1 MIRALLGPR
10 SLAIG
15 ALALGLTVFLALP
28 AAAQTGQVKGKV
40 LDAQGQPIE
49 GAAILIEYVG
59 ALSRRHE
66 TKTNKKGEFV
76 QIGLQSCTYKVTA
89 TKEKMAQS
97 FDVRVRIGVMAEVNF
112 VLTPGS
118 VAPMS
123 KEAMAAAKA
132 KIEAATK
139 LFDEG
144 VALSQANKDDEAIA
158 KFNEVIVQIPQCGEC
173 LVNIGAIHAKNK
185 RYDEAEAAFKKGLE
199 INPGLVDGYNGL
211 ANVYNAQKKFDE
223 ATKMSQEASKIAG
236 ASGGA
241 AGGGASSIFNEGII
255 LWNSGK
261 ISEAKQH
268 FEEAIAADPTL
279 AEAHYWFAMALVNEG
294 KLPDAVK
301 GFEKY
306 LELAPTGQ
314 YADQAKGILTQIK
327 K

>member
-15 ALALGLTVFLALP
+15 ALALGLAVFLALP

-40 LDAQGQPIE
+40 LDAQGQPVE
-49 GAAILIEYVG
+49 AAAILIEYVG

-76 QIGLQSCTYKVTA
+76 QIGLQSGTYKVTA

-97 FDVRVRIGVMAEVNF
+97 FEVRVRIGVMAEVNF
-112 VLTPGS
+112 VLTPSS
-118 VAPMS
+118 VAPIS
-123 KEAMAAAKA
+123 KEALAAAKV
-132 KIEAATK
+132 KIDVATK

-144 VALSQANKDDEAIA
+144 VALSQANNDDEAIA
-158 KFNEVIVQIPQCGEC
+158 KFNEVLVQIQQCGEC
-173 LVNIGAIHAKNK
+173 YVNIGAIHAKNK

-223 ATKMSQEASKIAG
+223 ASKMSQEASKLAG
-236 ASGGA
+236 T
-241 AGGGASSIFNEGII
+241 AGGGGSASSIFNEGII

-268 FEEAIAADPTL
+268 FEEAFAADPNL

-294 KLPDAVK
+294 NLPDAVK

>member
-15 ALALGLTVFLALP
+15 ALAIGLAVFLAPP

-40 LDAQGQPIE
+40 VDGQGQPIE
-49 GAAILIEYVG
+49 SAAVLIEYVG

-76 QIGLQSCTYKVTA
+76 QIGLQSGTYKVTA
-89 TKEKMAQS
+89 SKEKMSQS
-97 FDVRVRIGVMAEVNF
+97 FEVRVRLGVMAEVNF
-112 VLTPGS
+112 VLTPGT
-118 VAPMS
+118 VAPLS
-123 KEAMAAAKA
+123 KEEVAAAKA

-144 VALSQANKDDEAIA
+144 VGLSQANKDDEAIA
-158 KFNEVIVQIPQCGEC
+158 KFNEVIGQIAQCGEC
-173 LVNIGAIHAKNK
+173 YVNIGAIHAKNK
-185 RYDEAEAAFKKGLE
+185 RYDEAEAAFKKGLD

-223 ATKMSQEASKIAG
+223 ATKMSQEASKLAG
-236 ASGGA
+236 GSGG
-241 AGGGASSIFNEGII
+241 GNASSIFNEGII
-255 LWNSGK
+255 LWNAGK
-261 ISEAKQH
+261 IPEAKQH

-279 AEAHYWFAMALVNEG
+279 AEAHYWHAMALVNEG
-294 KLPDAVK
+294 KLPDAAP

-314 YADQAKGILTQIK
+314 YAEQAKGILKQIK

>member
-1 MIRALLGPR
+1 MIRALFGHR
-10 SLAIG
+10 SLVIG
-15 ALALGLTVFLALP
+15 ALALGLAVFLAPP

-40 LDAQGQPIE
+40 VDGQGQPLE

-76 QIGLQSCTYKVTA
+76 QIGLQSGTYKVTA
-89 TKEKMAQS
+89 AKDKMSQS
-97 FDVRVRIGVMAEVNF
+97 FEVRVRLGVMSEVNF
-112 VLTPGS
+112 VLTAGT

-123 KEAMAAAKA
+123 KEDMAAAKA

-144 VALSQANKDDEAIA
+144 VVLSQADKDPEAIA
-158 KFNEVIVQIPQCGEC
+158 KFNEVIGQIPQCGEC
-173 LVNIGAIHAKNK
+173 YVNIGAIHAKNK

-223 ATKMSQEASKIAG
+223 AAKMSQEASKMAG
-236 ASGGA
+236 AG
-241 AGGGASSIFNEGII
+241 GGGASSIFNEGII

-261 ISEAKQH
+261 IPEAKQH
-268 FEEAIAADPTL
+268 FEEAIAADPNL
-279 AEAHYWFAMALVNEG
+279 AEAHYWHAMALVNEG
-294 KLPDAVK
+294 KLPDAVG

-314 YADQAKGILTQIK
+314 YAEQAKGILKQIK

>member
-10 SLAIG
+10 SAAIG
-15 ALALGLTVFLALP
+15 ALALALAVFLALP

-40 LDAQGQPIE
+40 LDAQGQPAE

-76 QIGLQSCTYKVTA
+76 QIGLQSGTYKVTA
-89 TKEKMAQS
+89 TKDKMAQS
-97 FDVRVRIGVMAEVNF
+97 FEVRVRIGVMAEVNF

-118 VAPMS
+118 VAPIS
-123 KEAMAAAKA
+123 KEALAEAKA
-132 KIEAATK
+132 KIDAATK

-158 KFNEVIVQIPQCGEC
+158 KFNEVFVQIPQCGEC
-173 LVNIGAIHAKNK
+173 YVNIGAIHAKNK

-223 ATKMSQEASKIAG
+223 AAKMSQEASKLAS
-236 ASGGA
+236 ASGG
-241 AGGGASSIFNEGII
+241 GGSASSIFNEGII

-279 AEAHYWFAMALVNEG
+279 AEAHYWFSMALVNEG